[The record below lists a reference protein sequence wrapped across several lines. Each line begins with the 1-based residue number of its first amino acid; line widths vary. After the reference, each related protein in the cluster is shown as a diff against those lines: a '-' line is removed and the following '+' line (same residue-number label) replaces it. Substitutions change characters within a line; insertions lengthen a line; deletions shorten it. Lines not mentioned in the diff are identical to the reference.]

1 MCCKDDID
9 DDELIEQ
16 VDEKEFVVIVS
27 ILIDNFMFKIDNFDV
42 FQFIKD

>member
-1 MCCKDDID
+1 MCCKDNID
-9 DDELIEQ
+9 DNEFIEQ